1 MVLEDTTGN
10 TTNANANANAS
21 TSSPQSANSS
31 ELVV

>member
-10 TTNANANANAS
+10 TTNANANAS

>member
-10 TTNANANANAS
+10 TTNANAS
-21 TSSPQSANSS
+21 TSTPQSANSS